1 MKLISPTQLR
11 NKLQN
16 NDDFQLIDIRESYEF
31 EDGAIG
37 ELNIPLDDMMS
48 SLDKI
53 AKDKTVVIYCK
64 SGNRGNAII
73 YMPEKKHQYT
83 NLYNLEGGY
92 TAFLELK

>member
-64 SGNRGNAII
+64 SGNKGNAII
-73 YMPEKKHQYT
+73 YMLEKKHQYT

-92 TAFLELK
+92 TAFLELQ

>member
-11 NKLQN
+11 NKLKN

-37 ELNIPLDDMMS
+37 ELNIPLDDMMN

-53 AKDKTVVIYCK
+53 AQDKQVVIYCK
-64 SGNRGNAII
+64 SGNRASSII
-73 YMPEKKHQYT
+73 YMLEKKHQYT
-83 NLYNLEGGY
+83 NLYTLEGGY
-92 TAFLELK
+92 TAFLELE